1 MSDLTPNEIA
11 DANLYPYRL
20 PLRDVL
26 HIEDFARDFHSR
38 PGETLRNPR
47 SLRGTRE
54 KKMGIGNKVKEAR
67 KFAGMTQKQLADKVG
82 LSRESITNYER
93 GKFQVSINMLQQIA
107 DATNLPVSWFFRDG
121 PE

>member
-67 KFAGMTQKQLADKVG
+67 KFAGMTQKQLD
-82 LSRESITNYER
+82 
-93 GKFQVSINMLQQIA
+93 MLQQIA